1 MNVSETKYK
10 ITMRDLEQKGG
21 IHKLTRDGH
30 TKESIHRALYNHTDG
45 AQHQI
50 REKLISNLYDRQ
62 PGEK

>member
-1 MNVSETKYK
+1 
-10 ITMRDLEQKGG
+10 MRDLEQKGG